1 MKNERLQKLRALL
14 KEHGIDAYIIP
25 SSDPHQS
32 EYVASRWKSRAW
44 LSGFTGSAG
53 TVVVTHDKAG
63 LWTDSRYFLQA
74 TQELKESG
82 IELFKMGTPGV
93 PTFVEWL
100 DKELD
105 YAATVGFDG
114 AVLSHKQVEE
124 LRASLS
130 DQIRFEYQVDLVD
143 SIWPDRPP
151 IPTNS
156 VISLDEH
163 YTGSARKMKIDRI
176 RQHMQDQDTHV
187 HVVAALDE
195 IAWILNI
202 RGNDVE
208 FNPVVYS
215 FLMISTDRATLYID
229 SQKLDSKLKMSLES
243 DGIDFGDY
251 HEIYQDLGRFS
262 EPVTVMIDP
271 ARTNQKLVDAI
282 PETCKIKKQ
291 TDVVIGYKAVKNP
304 TEIKGIK
311 AAHKRDGVA
320 LVRWLMWLEQSV
332 GKEPLNEVSIAEKLE
347 SFRQQGELYQGPSF
361 NTIAGYAG
369 NGAIVHYAAQ
379 PQTAADIK
387 PEGLL
392 LIDSGG
398 QYMDGTT
405 DITRTLAL
413 GSVTPEQKTHFT
425 LVLKGHID
433 LAMATFPQGTG
444 GSHLDV
450 LARLPLW
457 QHGLNYGHGTGHGVG
472 HFLNVHEGPQQIRPE
487 NPTVLEPGMLTS
499 NEPGYYREGEYGIR
513 IENLVLTVKDD
524 SIKEASFLG
533 FETISLCPI
542 DQTLIDKSLLSGKEI
557 DWLNQYHQRVRDELS
572 PLLDDSE
579 TAWLTEKTQPL

>member
-1 MKNERLQKLRALL
+1 MKNERLQKLRSLM

-74 TQELKESG
+74 AQELKESG
-82 IELFKMGTPGV
+82 IDLFKMGTPDV
-93 PTFVEWL
+93 PSFVEWL

-124 LRASLS
+124 LRSSLS
-130 DQIRFEYQVDLVD
+130 DQIRFEYQVDLID
-143 SIWPDRPP
+143 SIWPDRPS

-156 VISLDEH
+156 VIPLNEH
-163 YTGSARKMKIDRI
+163 YTGKARKIKIDQI

-187 HVVAALDE
+187 HIVSALDE

-215 FLMISTDRATLYID
+215 FLVISTERATLYID
-229 SQKLDSKLKMSLES
+229 PQKLDPNLKTSLES
-243 DGIDFGDY
+243 DGIDLRDY
-251 HEIYQDLGRFS
+251 HEIYQDLSRLS
-262 EPVTVMIDP
+262 EPVTVLIDP
-271 ARTNQKLVDAI
+271 ARSNQKLVDAI
-282 PETCKIKKQ
+282 PETCRIKKQ

-311 AAHKRDGVA
+311 DAHRRDGVA
-320 LVRWLMWLEQSV
+320 LVRWLMWLEKSV

-361 NTIAGYAG
+361 NTIAGYGG

-413 GSVTPEQKTHFT
+413 GSVTAEQKTHFT

-487 NPTVLEPGMLTS
+487 NPTILEPGMLTS

-513 IENLVLTVKDD
+513 IENLVLTVKDE

-542 DQTLIDKSLLSGKEI
+542 DRTLIDKSLLSGKEI
-557 DWLNQYHQRVRDELS
+557 DWLNQYHKRVWDELS
-572 PLLDDSE
+572 PLLDDNE
-579 TAWLTEKTQPL
+579 TEWLTEKTKPL

>member
-1 MKNERLQKLRALL
+1 
-14 KEHGIDAYIIP
+14 
-25 SSDPHQS
+25 
-32 EYVASRWKSRAW
+32 
-44 LSGFTGSAG
+44 
-53 TVVVTHDKAG
+53 
-63 LWTDSRYFLQA
+63 
-74 TQELKESG
+74 
-82 IELFKMGTPGV
+82 
-93 PTFVEWL
+93 
-100 DKELD
+100 
-105 YAATVGFDG
+105 
-114 AVLSHKQVEE
+114 
-124 LRASLS
+124 
-130 DQIRFEYQVDLVD
+130 
-143 SIWPDRPP
+143 
-151 IPTNS
+151 
-156 VISLDEH
+156 
-163 YTGSARKMKIDRI
+163 
-176 RQHMQDQDTHV
+176 
-187 HVVAALDE
+187 
-195 IAWILNI
+195 
-202 RGNDVE
+202 
-208 FNPVVYS
+208 
-215 FLMISTDRATLYID
+215 
-229 SQKLDSKLKMSLES
+229 
-243 DGIDFGDY
+243 
-251 HEIYQDLGRFS
+251 
-262 EPVTVMIDP
+262 
-271 ARTNQKLVDAI
+271 
-282 PETCKIKKQ
+282 
-291 TDVVIGYKAVKNP
+291 
-304 TEIKGIK
+304 
-311 AAHKRDGVA
+311 
-320 LVRWLMWLEQSV
+320 MWLEQSV